1 MLGRVR
7 FAVGIGRLRRAGT
20 GRCLSR
26 RHSEEGLVDDDAR
39 ILQVTL
45 REPHV
50 WHLATTGP
58 DQRPHVSAVWV
69 DVRGELILV
78 NSALGRIKV
87 RNITHNPLVALSW
100 CDAANPDH
108 SFAVQGRVVETLAGE
123 QAEAD
128 CDLLARKYL
137 GQDRYPW
144 RAEGERRVT
153 YLIEPTR
160 IHHQGG

>member
-1 MLGRVR
+1 
-7 FAVGIGRLRRAGT
+7 
-20 GRCLSR
+20 
-26 RHSEEGLVDDDAR
+26 VDDEQA
-39 ILQVTL
+39 LKAKL
-45 REPHV
+45 REPNI
-50 WHLATTGP
+50 WHLATSGP
-58 DQRPHVSAVWV
+58 GQRPHVSTVWV
-69 DVRGELILV
+69 DLPGERILV

-108 SFAVQGRVVETLAGE
+108 SLAVQGRVVETIDGE

-144 RAEGERRVT
+144 RAEGERRIT

-160 IHHQGG
+160 IHHVGG